1 MHVRRQQPAFT
12 ATEVEFADIPAAGR
26 TFCDSD
32 LRAVMHVSLALL
44 ICHDR

>member
-1 MHVRRQQPAFT
+1 MQRQEPAFT
-12 ATEVEFADIPAAGR
+12 ATEVVFADIPAAGR
-26 TFCDSD
+26 AFCDSD